1 MNVRKSRGLLVPTL
15 VTITAFAILIG
26 LGIWQLQRKAWKEEL
41 IANVTQRV
49 LMSPAALPSPREWGR
64 LNQTDD
70 EFRRVTFPAEFLSEK
85 EALVYTTGSAFR
97 TDVSGQGYWVFTPAR
112 APGGLVMVNRG
123 FIPGADRPK
132 EGGAARRVSGVVN
145 IVGVMRWPEATG
157 TLSPKADVE
166 RNVWFVRDHLSIAAT
181 KSIGAVAPFYIEQES
196 PMPPGG
202 LPRPGRLTVNLS
214 NYHLGYALTWF
225 GLAGVLLVVFFVWAK
240 GDGRKTPDGKRRRGA
255 SL

>member
-1 MNVRKSRGLLVPTL
+1 VSVRKSRGLIVPAL
-15 VTITAFAILIG
+15 LTISVLAILIG
-26 LGIWQLQRKAWKEEL
+26 LGVWQFQRKAWKEEL
-41 IANVTQRV
+41 IASVTQRV
-49 LMSPAALPSPREWGR
+49 SAPPVALPSPREWGG

-70 EFRRVTFPAEFLSEK
+70 EFRRVAFPAEFLSEK

-97 TDVSGQGYWVFTPAR
+97 TDVSGQGHWVFTPAR
-112 APGGLVMVNRG
+112 VPGGLVMINRG
-123 FIPGADRPK
+123 FIPGAERPK

-145 IVGVMRWPEATG
+145 VVGAMRWPEATG

-166 RNVWFVRDHLSIAAT
+166 RNVWFVRDHLSIATT
-181 KSIGAVAPFYIEQES
+181 KGIGTVAPFYIEQES

-225 GLAGVLLVVFFVWAK
+225 GLAGVLLIVFFVWAK
-240 GDGRKTPDGKRRRGA
+240 GGGRKAPDGKRGRGS